1 VRPVCRSSRGRI
13 IQGNNSLESTPY
25 IPVVPVNYSDLSCVQ
40 SPWNCAAFKDP
51 SIHTIPFRIPG
62 ASRHELEALHYY
74 CVYMTTEFAKY
85 PSNSFWA
92 HTVLQWSAKEQT
104 IRQSLIALCSSH
116 RSFGLLQTEGTVSR
130 DSPETI
136 KEYNKALRLLRHY
149 ITSTAPCNML
159 MTVLMSCTIL
169 YCVACATKKFSDASI
184 HLRAGLNIL
193 HSWMVAQHRQ
203 KPFNVMSLMDRFE
216 GLFEVFSQMHLQAA
230 MFDDSLPPF
239 LPLAEFSVSYNTAE
253 YGPWYP
259 DTFKSVIEAQV
270 ALETMQGRLFQR
282 LISTDL
288 GKSAAFNL
296 AETELGRQIASWRLR
311 FSTIIN
317 EGFNI
322 RAPTPMFVKSHIVL
336 LASQQW
342 MLSLLVKGDFLGN
355 AIKIK
360 TTVEN
365 VFSSLKSNFVRDIPS
380 GRLSSDQSKFLFRP
394 GTVSHLYLQLAK
406 PRDRAL
412 QCKILSVLRTVA
424 QQDMGNFNEKMV
436 FIETFQ
442 LLMEISKEENHK
454 RDPVEE
460 IATVAASGK
469 LYRVLK
475 LLGLT

>member
-1 VRPVCRSSRGRI
+1 MRTVCRSSRGRI
-13 IQGNNSLESTPY
+13 IQGNNYLESTPY

-40 SPWNCAAFKDP
+40 SPSAAFKAP

-62 ASRHELEALHYY
+62 ASRYELEALHYY

-85 PSNSFWA
+85 PSNSFWTR
-92 HTVLQWSAKEQT
+92 TVLQWSAKEQT

-116 RSFGLLQTEGTVSR
+116 QSFGLLQTEGATVIR
-130 DSPETI
+130 DSPQTI
-136 KEYNKALRLLRHY
+136 REYNKSLRLLRHY

-169 YCVACATKKFSDASI
+169 YCVACATEKFSDAST

-193 HSWMVAQHRQ
+193 QSWMAGQHRQ
-203 KPFNVMSLMDRFE
+203 KPSNEMCLMDRFE

-259 DTFKSVIEAQV
+259 NTFKSVIEAQV

-296 AETELGRQIASWRLR
+296 AETELGRQITSWRLR

-322 RAPTPMFVKSHIVL
+322 RAPTPIFVKSHIVL

-342 MLSLLVKGDFLGN
+342 MLSLLVKGDFPGN

-360 TTVEN
+360 TAVEN
-365 VFSSLKSNFVRDIPS
+365 VFSSLKSNFVCDIPS

-394 GTVSHLYLQLAK
+394 GAVSHLYLQLAK
-406 PRDRAL
+406 PRDWAL

-424 QQDMGNFNEKMV
+424 QQDLGNFNENMV

-442 LLMEISKEENHK
+442 LLMEISTEKNHK
-454 RDPVEE
+454 SDPVEE

-469 LYRVLK
+469 LHRLLK
-475 LLGLT
+475 LLGFT